1 MNTGSTVTVGVFVTA
16 VATALALILPQP
28 GTVAPGTSGPISS
41 AIAALP
47 PTGAGLPNPPMPAS
61 TGAAHHD
68 TYLGGSKATGR
79 VAEVYVKVAENVF
92 VAADRVP
99 EHLRKDAERWVD
111 VQFPELLGGDVE
123 SARAVL
129 RQSEPGVQVGDV
141 VEIKFAHKD
150 NPRFFPVRE
159 TTRVTALVAKKDEML
174 AKEYEQRILARSGHG
189 TSTPLWLTQARM
201 SVPKPGT
208 VPPPSMAEAGH

>member
-1 MNTGSTVTVGVFVTA
+1 MNTASTVTVGVFVTA
-16 VATALALILPQP
+16 VATALALILPQA
-28 GTVAPGTSGPISS
+28 GMLAPGASGPVSS

-47 PTGAGLPNPPMPAS
+47 PTGAGLPKPPAM
-61 TGAAHHD
+61 GAAHHD

-201 SVPKPGT
+201 SPPKSAT
-208 VPPPSMAEAGH
+208 LPPPSMAEAAR